1 MYRNTKPLCWV
12 IGINIVLWVIIT
24 SKTNSQEKEII
35 CGYQRQ
41 RQKKGKLDK
50 SGQKVQISSYK
61 IKIFSQFFVCMF
73 PFIYVI
79 NLYGHFPEENTSFIK
94 YKWHKFTIIKI
105 LRFLNTV
112 TLSRLGSI
120 IGATDIYGQV

>member
-1 MYRNTKPLCWV
+1 
-12 IGINIVLWVIIT
+12 
-24 SKTNSQEKEII
+24 
-35 CGYQRQ
+35 
-41 RQKKGKLDK
+41 
-50 SGQKVQISSYK
+50 
-61 IKIFSQFFVCMF
+61 MF